1 MKKLTKL
8 LFAGLLA
15 LAYVPVIAVSSMPIK
30 KPEIAKAD
38 NENSMD
44 VYSFTNLKQAL

>member
-30 KPEIAKAD
+30 KPEIAKTTD
-38 NENSMD
+38 FPI
-44 VYSFTNLKQAL
+44 VIYILT